1 MAGASGTALAFLKS
15 FVPAAI
21 ARGRGAPADSTAC
34 DDVADDARTT
44 PSVRTGPISPQVLE
58 PLRLKPEIEKL
69 LLDIGM
75 PADDSPIYN
84 GKRRGADKPEEA
96 ARKFVIWARA
106 IGAVGSYP
114 AGVICALYGECAA
127 ADHRV
132 PISDNRFL
140 FALKHTAGIRRDVS
154 SPNPKLHRWIIEP
167 PEVVKPKPAPPLPK
181 PIAKPALNK
190 PRLLHRFVPDQEY
203 SSPQLVQA
211 KAREARRLGR
221 ARKQRGSRSHRFA

>member
-1 MAGASGTALAFLKS
+1 MSGASGAALAFLKS
-15 FVPAAI
+15 IVPDAI
-21 ARGRGAPADSTAC
+21 ARKRLAEVDDPEAEPCSEPTLPTGRQE
-34 DDVADDARTT
+34 
-44 PSVRTGPISPQVLE
+44 PISPEVLE
-58 PLRLKPEIEKL
+58 PLRLKPEVEKL

-75 PADDSPIYN
+75 PPDDSPIYN
-84 GKRRGADKPEEA
+84 GKRRSADKPEEA

-132 PISDNRFL
+132 PVSDNRFL
-140 FALKHTAGIRRDVS
+140 FALKHAAGIRRDLA
-154 SPNPKLHRWIIEP
+154 SPDRKLHRWIIEP
-167 PEVVKPKPAPPLPK
+167 AQVVKPKPAPPPPK
-181 PIAKPALNK
+181 QIAKPALNK
-190 PRLLHRFVPDQEY
+190 PRLLYRFIPEAEY

-221 ARKQRGSRSHRFA
+221 ARKQRGSRSHRFS

>member
-1 MAGASGTALAFLKS
+1 MSGASGAALAFLKS
-15 FVPAAI
+15 FVPTV
-21 ARGRGAPADSTAC
+21 ARGRPEQF
-34 DDVADDARTT
+34 DDAVEKRPGT
-44 PSVRTGPISPQVLE
+44 PDVPGSNAVSPEVLA
-58 PLRLKPEIEKL
+58 PLRLKPDVERL

-75 PADDSPIYN
+75 PADNSPIYQ

-106 IGAVGSYP
+106 IGALGSYS

-132 PISDNRFL
+132 PVSDNRFL
-140 FALKHTAGIRRDVS
+140 YALKHTAGIRRELASDRR
-154 SPNPKLHRWIIEP
+154 LHRWIIEP
-167 PEVVKPKPAPPLPK
+167 PVVIKPRPAPQAK
-181 PIAKPALNK
+181 AIAKPALNK
-190 PRLLHRFVPDQEY
+190 PRLLYRFVPDQEH

-221 ARKQRGSRSHRFA
+221 ARKQRGSRSHRFS